1 MLWKI
6 PERYLFKSEAYQ
18 TKEELSF
25 FAGINTRSLAIF
37 IQKPLLSI
45 SVKKTSPRLRP
56 GTHSRAP
63 FSLHITLEPQLLN
76 RFQPVIT
83 TQSASQSDTVWNSN
97 YSPPQTSSYTSSD
110 SVVEMW
116 VKASSP
122 NSETAWSRFWEGDTE
137 TTGSPRNRSKGLAI
151 GVSG

>member
-1 MLWKI
+1 VLWKI

-45 SVKKTSPRLRP
+45 SAKKNLLDSARGPTPYS
-56 GTHSRAP
+56 
-63 FSLHITLEPQLLN
+63 FSLHITLEPQLPHRL
-76 RFQPVIT
+76 QPVIT

-110 SVVEMW
+110 SVVEMS

-122 NSETAWSRFWEGDTE
+122 NSETAWSRFWGGDTE
-137 TTGSPRNRSKGLAI
+137 TTGSPRNRSKGPAI